1 MIWHLTNIQ
10 ILEDYNGP
18 PTIDLMLFLDI
29 LSWHI
34 YGKIWMIIVSILLP
48 DIEVF
53 LKVNEH
59 KTRGSKKIFGTHEN
73 KKKKK
78 C

>member
-1 MIWHLTNIQ
+1 
-10 ILEDYNGP
+10 
-18 PTIDLMLFLDI
+18 
-29 LSWHI
+29 
-34 YGKIWMIIVSILLP
+34 MIIVSILLP

-73 KKKKK
+73 KKRKMLSDVKEEDK
-78 C
+78 VGDAMIYLFFFFFFFCF